1 MPLVNVDY
9 LQFDKLKDQGCTREK
24 EDAIMFDLP
33 YEKQIKT
40 QNAKLQCLLDSL
52 PRIAA
57 TSSSVCITGE
67 SGTGKELVART
78 IHSLSPQSSRDFIAI
93 NCASIPEGLIE
104 SELFGHK
111 KGSFTGASADHK
123 GLFEA
128 ASDGTLFLDEI
139 ADMPMPLQAKLLRVL
154 QEKKIRRIG
163 SSNETTVNFRLITAT
178 HRNLKELVKKN
189 IFREDLY
196 YRINVVSL
204 NLPSL
209 RERKE
214 DIPMLVSKFLEHC
227 RQRVGFA
234 ELSITPEAMADI
246 RERSWPGNIREL
258 ENFIERVAVLH
269 NKVGA
274 VDLSDLPRDE
284 NEAATALPEMF
295 KSRWRENLPTV
306 TALSSEYIRYVLTIA
321 KSYDEA
327 AKILGINR
335 RTIYRKLRL
344 ASPNPAFT
352 K

>member
-1 MPLVNVDY
+1 LLANIDY
-9 LQFDKLKDQGCTREK
+9 LQFDMLKDQGCTRKK
-24 EDAIMFDLP
+24 ENAIMFDLP

-40 QNAKLQCLLDSL
+40 QNPKLRHLLDSL

-67 SGTGKELVART
+67 SGTGKELIARK
-78 IHSLSPQSSRDFIAI
+78 IHSLSPQSSQDFIAI
-93 NCASIPEGLIE
+93 NCASIPDGLIE

-111 KGSFTGASADHK
+111 KGSFTGASVDHK

-128 ASDGTLFLDEI
+128 ANDGTLFLDEV
-139 ADMPMPLQAKLLRVL
+139 ADMPMLLQAKLLRVL
-154 QEKKIRRIG
+154 QEKKIRRLG
-163 SSNETTVNFRLITAT
+163 SSLETTTNFRLITAT
-178 HRNLKELVKKN
+178 HRNLKELVKKKF
-189 IFREDLY
+189 FREDLY

-204 NLPSL
+204 SVPSL

-214 DIPMLVSKFLEHC
+214 DIPMLVSTFLEHC
-227 RQRVGFA
+227 RRKAGFA
-234 ELSITPEAMADI
+234 ELSITDEAIADI
-246 RERSWPGNIREL
+246 RERPWPGNIREL
-258 ENFIERVAVLH
+258 ENFIERVAALH
-269 NKVGA
+269 SKPGA
-274 VDLSDLPRDE
+274 VELSDLPREESD
-284 NEAATALPEMF
+284 AATPLPELF